1 MKSKF
6 PAFLRIF
13 GKSAVDWYDS
23 WLDMTIIGIVWLF
36 AQATIILGPAVTF
49 GVYYAVNNL
58 IRSGENLGVK
68 GVLEGARKYFLKSLG
83 WGALSWLVGFIV
95 VVNFQFYNSLD
106 TTLGLVARIFV
117 IVLTMVWLLAQFYA
131 VAFFMAQEKE
141 NIFLALRN
149 GLYMALASLPY
160 TVGLMI
166 FVVLIIGLSSA
177 LVIPAFLGL
186 PMLITEL
193 STRALYDRLEA
204 FGLKEKEI
212 DPKEVR

>member
-36 AQATIILGPAVTF
+36 AQATIILGPTVTF

-166 FVVLIIGLSSA
+166 FVILIIALSSA
-177 LVIPAFLGL
+177 LVIPAFMGL
-186 PMLITEL
+186 PMLIPVL